1 MSFNASILIAA
12 ILLLRALAIH
22 RVPKRLFSLCW
33 GVAIIRLLVPLS
45 FPIQIPVLIK
55 VTDTPTPILQEYVPS
70 FFEMLPEQIILAWGI
85 VGILLL
91 IAFVVSY
98 YRGYQDLSI
107 SLPCSHPAVQNWL
120 QLQKGKRSIQVRISD
135 QVSQPLT
142 YGVIRPVIVLPK
154 TLDLTDE
161 QSLSAI
167 LSHELSHIKR
177 FDAGIKILLALIV
190 CIHWFNPLVW
200 VMYFLANRDMELA
213 CDDSVIRRM
222 DSRQKVA
229 YAKMLLD
236 FSCNLH
242 ESAPL
247 FSGFSRYAIPERITA
262 IAKAKKR
269 LSIASLVGVV
279 VVMLTVVLV
288 FLSFSTKPY
297 VFGLTEATNSAYY
310 QTMEH

>member
-1 MSFNASILIAA
+1 MNLLTMSFNASILIAA

-55 VTDTPTPILQEYVPS
+55 LTDPPVPILQEYVPS
-70 FFEMLPEQIILAWGI
+70 FVEMLPEQIILAWGI
-85 VGILLL
+85 VSILLF

-98 YRGYQDLSI
+98 YRGYRDLSI
-107 SLPCSHPAVQNWL
+107 SLPCNRPTVQNWL

-142 YGVIRPVIVLPK
+142 YGVVKPIIVLPK

-161 QSLSAI
+161 QSLFAI

-177 FDAGIKILLALIV
+177 FDTGIKMLLALVV

-213 CDDSVIRRM
+213 CDDLVIRRM
-222 DSRQKVA
+222 DSRQKAA
-229 YAKMLLD
+229 YAQMLLD

-247 FSGFSRYAIPERITA
+247 FSGFSRYAIP
-262 IAKAKKR
+262 
-269 LSIASLVGVV
+269 
-279 VVMLTVVLV
+279 
-288 FLSFSTKPY
+288 
-297 VFGLTEATNSAYY
+297 
-310 QTMEH
+310 